1 MRAYF
6 SKRLPCAPADPAPV
20 FLCVPYMRELESERA
35 ARAVLESSRSRLWLN
50 SLFGESHVPGAL
62 SFTEFSEV
70 RDFLS
75 SCVAPKF
82 CLLRFL
88 FSAPK
93 SLGSQLRSRRCGVA
107 WGASSDAFLKS
118 AQKVSKPWLWGAFLR
133 EQRKRTKCM
142 LRRPFSNAPMIKQRP
157 SIL

>member
-75 SCVAPKF
+75 SCFAPKF
-82 CLLRFL
+82 CLVRFL
-88 FSAPK
+88 FSAP
-93 SLGSQLRSRRCGVA
+93 
-107 WGASSDAFLKS
+107 
-118 AQKVSKPWLWGAFLR
+118 
-133 EQRKRTKCM
+133 
-142 LRRPFSNAPMIKQRP
+142 
-157 SIL
+157 